1 MLEYLTKQLLASI
14 LVLFFVVTITFFLI
28 QAAPGTLSILTDPT
42 MDPEVIATIERRFGL
57 DRPIYIQYGR
67 WLSRLMQGDMGNS
80 LVYGRP
86 VLRMIVERLPATLL
100 LGAAALVITILV
112 GIPAGIVAAR
122 WPNSLLDQSLSFI
135 SVLGLATPN
144 FWLGIL
150 LIILFSVQLGW
161 LPGAGMQTIGR
172 PFSLLD
178 RLSYLILPAV
188 VLATSTTAELM
199 RYTRSSWLEIIN
211 QDYVRSARSKGLAEH
226 AVHHKHIMKNALI
239 PVITILGLSLPRLV
253 GGAAI
258 IESLFS
264 WPGLGFM
271 AVNAAIA
278 RDTTLIL
285 GTTIFVSVAVII
297 SNLLIDLLYGLIDPR
312 VRFD

>member
-1 MLEYLTKQLLASI
+1 MLEYISKQLLASI
-14 LVLFFVVTITFFLI
+14 LVLFFVITITFFII

-42 MDPEVIATIERRFGL
+42 MDPEVVATIERRFGL
-57 DRPIYIQYGR
+57 DQPVYVQYSR

-80 LVYGRP
+80 LVFGRP
-86 VLRMIVERLPATLL
+86 VLRMILERLPATLL
-100 LGAAALVITILV
+100 LGVAALAITILV
-112 GIPAGIVAAR
+112 GIPAGIIAAR
-122 WPNSLLDQSLSFI
+122 WPNSPLDQGLSFI
-135 SVLGLATPN
+135 SVVGLATPN

-226 AVHHKHIMKNALI
+226 TVHNKHIMKNALI

-271 AVNAAIA
+271 AVNAAVS

-285 GTTIFVSVAVII
+285 GTTIFVSVAVIV
-297 SNLLIDLLYGLIDPR
+297 SNLLIDFLYGFIDPR